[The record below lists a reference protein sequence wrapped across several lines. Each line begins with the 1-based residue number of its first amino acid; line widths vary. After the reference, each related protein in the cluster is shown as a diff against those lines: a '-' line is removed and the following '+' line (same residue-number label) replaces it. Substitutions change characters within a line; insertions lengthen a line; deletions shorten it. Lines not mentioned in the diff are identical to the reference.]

1 MPMIP
6 SYNGNIPSVRERS
19 GVSGGAAQPYR
30 QTTPQTNF
38 GETLARATQT
48 VQQGANAVN
57 QMIEIE
63 HNREV
68 KAASDDADVQATE
81 LINKTLLDPT
91 EGYYSKTGK
100 SAMEAYDSTIETIRK
115 GLNQIAE
122 SQPVQ
127 VRESVQSRM
136 NERFASAQ
144 TGAAQFR
151 LNQSHKYFVDS
162 TQAHLNSLVEDYGN
176 HYGDDEY
183 LGRTAMSAWDDVQYM
198 GRLLGWDDGQVQR
211 FANATY
217 DQMEARRYQ
226 SMSQDDPVGA
236 LSSYQQNKDRISISA
251 QSTIEAQLF
260 SKSKDLLVGNLVQ
273 SGGVASAQSSAGI
286 ASASPSGS
294 SSAPAISSE
303 AELTE
308 EQKRKV
314 LTSHGFTANNP
325 LNVRETSDKWLGKA
339 ASDDSG
345 YVRFASPEA
354 GIRAAVKTLQTYKK
368 SHGID
373 TLLGVVQRWAPASEN
388 PLDEY
393 IKNVSEWTGIKPDQK
408 IDLSDKATLQKIIPA
423 MMRQEIG
430 GNPYG
435 QAVIDAGI
443 DAGLGGALGSAKT
456 SSASVEPLEK
466 GNIDLNNRPV
476 VHNPDGSI
484 STVRSIS
491 INVDG
496 KEILIPTVSDDG
508 KIMSTKEAIEQ
519 FKKTGKHLGVFKNAE
534 DATAYAKQL
543 HEDQARLYG
552 VAGNAPAASGA
563 SSSSSFPNKWT
574 IDPTVPTGIAEID
587 NLPLNQ
593 KLAVLQEAV
602 AARSSAMAKDR
613 ETLKT
618 QIENSLATYS
628 DTGKDENSIP
638 RERFIQTYGQ
648 GEGDRL
654 YENYQIQAQTNAA
667 VHNFTGMDEKSI
679 EATLAA
685 SKPSPGDPNYALKSK
700 GYATLEKAAK
710 TVRVARTKDP
720 VQYAIQSDSF
730 GFKPLNFSKPDEVV
744 AQLKIR
750 SQNAGSM
757 KNRWGV
763 GGQLLT
769 KTEATGLVNL
779 LDQLPVDGRVSLL
792 TAIHNGVGDAA
803 VPPLAAQLKDG
814 NKDYALALSAMGER
828 DSSSGITTGEKYL
841 RGMDAINQKRI
852 KIPTGVD
859 APLSQFYSKLGDDRD
874 GAAVFDIPQVQDETA
889 KLAYGIWAYR
899 TSMGQGT
906 SVDDALEEAVGK
918 VTSFNGKKIILP
930 KGIDKRALIFGT
942 DINDLLAAKKK
953 DIISAGRTFYV
964 YDPGSGTNKS
974 LDAAKFAELL
984 PRLQLQTYHQNPDG
998 TVQYKVISGG
1008 RYVTMRSGKHS
1019 VDTFITLGKGQ

>member
-6 SYNGNIPSVRERS
+6 SYNGNIPSVQEQS

-30 QTTPQTNF
+30 QTTPQTSY

-48 VQQGANAVN
+48 VQQGANAVG

-81 LINKTLLDPT
+81 LINKVLLDPT
-91 EGYYSKTGK
+91 DGYYAKTGK
-100 SAMEAYDSTIETIRK
+100 TAMEAYDSTVETLRK

-136 NERFASAQ
+136 NERFSSAQ

-151 LNQSHKYFVDS
+151 LNQSHKYYVDS

-183 LGRTAMSAWDDVQYM
+183 LGRTAMSAWDDVQYT
-198 GRLLGWDDGQVQR
+198 GKLLGWDDDQVESY
-211 FANATY
+211 ANQIY
-217 DQMEARRYQ
+217 DQMEARRYE
-226 SMSQDDPVGA
+226 SMSQDDPVA
-236 LSSYQQNKDRISISA
+236 AISSYQQNKGRISISA
-251 QSTIEAQLF
+251 QGTIEAQLF
-260 SKSKDLLVGNLVQ
+260 QKAKGLLVGNLVNA
-273 SGGVASAQSSAGI
+273 GGVAAAQSSAG
-286 ASASPSGS
+286 ASSGS
-294 SSAPAISSE
+294 SSAPAVSPE
-303 AELTE
+303 AKLTA
-308 EQKRKV
+308 EQKRRV
-314 LTSHGFTANNP
+314 LSSHGFTANNP
-325 LNVRETSDKWLGKA
+325 LNVRETSDKWQGKTV
-339 ASDDSG
+339 SDDSG
-345 YVRFASPEA
+345 YVRFTSPEA

-373 TLLGVVQRWAPASEN
+373 TLLGVVQRWAPATEN
-388 PLDEY
+388 PLGEY
-393 IKNVSEWTGIKPDQK
+393 IKNISKWTGIGPDQK

-435 QAVIDAGI
+435 QSVIDAGI
-443 DAGLGGALGSAKT
+443 DAGLGGALGAAKAN
-456 SSASVEPLEK
+456 SASVEPLEK
-466 GNIDLNNRPV
+466 GNIDLYHRPI

-519 FKKTGKHLGVFKNAE
+519 FKKTGRHLGVFKNVE

-543 HEDQARLYG
+543 HEDQARLYS
-552 VAGNAPAASGA
+552 AGSSSGA
-563 SSSSSFPNKWT
+563 VGAGSSVSGKWT
-574 IDPTVPTGIAEID
+574 VDPSVPTGIAEID
-587 NLPLNQ
+587 NLPPNQ
-593 KLAVLQEAV
+593 KLIVLQEAV

-613 ETLKT
+613 ESLKT

-628 DTGKDENSIP
+628 DTGKDENPIP
-638 RERFIQTYGQ
+638 RERFISTYGQ

-685 SKPSPGDPNYALKSK
+685 SKPSPGDPNYAPKSK
-700 GYATLEKAAK
+700 GYATLEKAAQ
-710 TVRVARTKDP
+710 TVRVARSKDP

-814 NKDYALALSAMGER
+814 NRDYALALSAMGER
-828 DSSSGITTGEKYL
+828 DSASGITTGEKYI
-841 RGMDAINQKRI
+841 RGMDAIRQKRI
-852 KIPTGVD
+852 KIPTGVN
-859 APLSQFYSKLGDDRD
+859 APLAQFYEKLGDGRD
-874 GAAVFDIPQVQDETA
+874 GSAVFDIPQVADETA
-889 KLAYGIWAYR
+889 KLAYGIWAYK

-942 DINDLLAAKKK
+942 DINDQIAAKKK

-998 TVQYKVISGG
+998 TVQYKIISGG
-1008 RYVTMRSGKHS
+1008 RYVTMRSGKRS
-1019 VDTFITLGKGQ
+1019 VDTFVTLGKGQ